1 MQRLEEEICILRLW
15 DRGEVCAATKN
26 LLRSIEQPPY
36 SIQADTIVCC
46 FSLSGCHSQSSSHD
60 GYASSDG
67 DDTPTPTSS
76 NVRQL
81 HYRSHAHM
89 DPGRARL
96 ILPGSLD
103 QLEGII
109 CNCQV
114 AFGSDYKQVLLQAFS
129 ANSHTLSRFFYKSDV
144 LEILR
149 ISTRTFKD
157 PSECTKELITML
169 KTNTQVLCLM
179 QQQLCE
185 QSRPFEELKLGYFNQ
200 FAKCHIK
207 KLLDIAVCLSKT
219 VWSATHICPMLL
231 VYETLMDV
239 LPLIQKF
246 ASSESDDFVPNI
258 LRNMREAFRRLIGHI
273 KHHIRS
279 NMERHQD
286 DGAIHPMT
294 CFLVR
299 SMKSFG
305 SHRNLVQSTLAPGDN
320 SSSFGHL
327 LYDVITCWKSVLTE
341 RSNIYRADLQR
352 QCIFLLN
359 NTEHFNTKT
368 DGLLDELLSDRQ
380 IIRQHDDEFK
390 LLFKKWIQSYTEEA
404 CTSAKSCLNRNS
416 RWGSQRRSLVAF
428 TSKFNKTFDRQK
440 TWKVPDVVLRQVLRD
455 HIHDCILPDYTR
467 CFENYSSSGLFSS
480 CLQIASAGDIYTTES
495 LEKTVQSFF
504 EG

>member
-1 MQRLEEEICILRLW
+1 MQRLEEEICRLNLW

-81 HYRSHAHM
+81 HYPSHAHM

-129 ANSHTLSRFFYKSDV
+129 ANSHTLSRFFYESDV

-149 ISTRTFKD
+149 RSTRTFKD

-231 VYETLMDV
+231 AYEALMDV

-273 KHHIRS
+273 KHHIQS
-279 NMERHQD
+279 NMEKHQD

-305 SHRNLVQSTLAPGDN
+305 SHRNLVQSTLSP
-320 SSSFGHL
+320 
-327 LYDVITCWKSVLTE
+327 
-341 RSNIYRADLQR
+341 DLQR

-380 IIRQHDDEFK
+380 IIKQHDDEFK
-390 LLFKKWIQSYTEEA
+390 LLFRKWIQSYTEEA
-404 CTSAKSCLNRNS
+404 CTPAKSCLNRNS

-455 HIHDCILPDYTR
+455 RIQDCILPDYTR
-467 CFENYSSSGLFSS
+467 CFKNYSSSGLFSS